1 MSDLGRFMKKNKVVK
16 EHIKL
21 VATRSLTDE
30 EGKPLLWEIKP
41 LTTKEDSVIRDECT
55 VDIPVT
61 GKPGMY
67 RPKFNSSRY
76 LEKMAARS
84 VVSPN
89 LDSKELQDSYG
100 VMCAEDLVKEMID
113 DPGEYNVFMTRLQE
127 YHGFTEAFQDKVD
140 EAKN

>member
-1 MSDLGRFMKKNKVVK
+1 MSDLSRFMKKNKTVK
-16 EHIKL
+16 ANIKIA
-21 VATRSLTDE
+21 ATKSLTDE
-30 EGKPLLWEIKP
+30 QGEPLLWEIKP
-41 LTTKEDSVIRDECT
+41 LTTREDSLIRDECT
-55 VDIPVT
+55 MDVPVT

-84 VVSPN
+84 VVSPK

-100 VMCAEDLVKEMID
+100 VMCAEELVKEMLD
-113 DPGEYNVFMTRLQE
+113 DPGKYNIFMTRLQE
-127 YHGFTEAFQDKVD
+127 YHGFAEAFQDKVD